1 MKDLYSFLLGARE
14 QDSQRHWVI
23 FGVMNVINGGLFG
36 FAASAITQEPLKI
49 VASLLGI
56 GLCVLWILAV
66 RRMAEWVTWWE
77 SKLEQL
83 EAHYFSAIE
92 CKSPDETEF
101 LKKFHVFRDRKDSV
115 TTGCSTRALGIWI
128 PTIFIVAWSSLLL
141 LSIIPLAYDQIS
153 ARKEAAGPANTT
165 VEKDARKSGARLSP

>member
-36 FAASAITQEPLKI
+36 FAASTITQEPLKI

-56 GLCVLWILAV
+56 GLCILWILAV

-77 SKLEQL
+77 QKLEQL
-83 EAHYFSAIE
+83 EPHYFSAVE
-92 CKSPDETEF
+92 CKAPEATEF
-101 LKKFHVFRDRKDSV
+101 LKTFHIFRNRKGSV
-115 TTGCSTRALGIWI
+115 TTGCSTRALGIWV

-141 LSIIPLAYDQIS
+141 LSVIPLACDQIS
-153 ARKEAAGPANTT
+153 ARKVSTSPANST
-165 VEKDARKSGARLSP
+165 VEKDAAQARRLSP